1 MNVPMK
7 LAAPVI
13 AALTVAACSAGG
25 SSNLPAT
32 AGLTPVQST
41 SIPSWKATG
50 EAKQVCP
57 DVPPGFAQCD
67 VLLMGSKISD
77 PTWPDSGRP
86 IFRPPTIF
94 RRPPMA
100 RARSSRSWMH
110 MTIQTPPPTL
120 PMYRAEFNLGKA
132 KFVKYNEK
140 GEKGNYP
147 ASCPGSQ
154 TGWCLEDDLDIEM
167 VAAVCPKCTIYLI
180 EANAANT
187 RSLQTAEA
195 EAVKLGAHIVSNSW
209 GCTGHNDCVNPKF
222 FNKPGVVYLASAG
235 DYGYGTQA
243 PAALAS
249 VISAGGTL
257 LHKTGSSYTESVWP
271 DTGVGCASGVTK
283 PSWQH
288 DPDCSFRTMN
298 DVAAVAQG
306 VAEYDTFGP
315 YNGWFTV
322 MGTSISSPLLA
333 SIFALAGNADKAE
346 RRRGL
351 LDAQEKG
358 AQEGSSRDH
367 ERQRVWLS
375 GELGRAVISARPERS
390 STKATRLP
398 TGGERPTES
407 APFRA
412 D

>member
-1 MNVPMK
+1 VNIPMK

-41 SIPSWKATG
+41 SIPYWKATG

-57 DVPPGFAQCD
+57 DVPPGFAHCD
-67 VLLMGSKISD
+67 VLLMGSKSG
-77 PTWPDSGRP
+77 PDVAG
-86 IFRPPTIF
+86 FGPPDLQAAYNL
-94 RRPPMA
+94 P
-100 RARSSRSWMH
+100 SS
-110 MTIQTPPPTL
+110 TNGAGQIVAIVDAYDNPNAATDL
-120 PMYRAEFNLGKA
+120 AMYRSEFNLGKA

-147 ASCPGSQ
+147 ASCSGSQ
-154 TGWCLEDDLDIEM
+154 TSWCLEDDLDIEM
-167 VAAVCPKCTIYLI
+167 VAAICPKCTIYLV
-180 EANAANT
+180 EANGANT

-209 GCTGHNDCVNPKF
+209 GCAGSNDCVNPKF
-222 FNKPGVVYLASAG
+222 FDKPGVVYLASAG
-235 DYGYGTQA
+235 DFGYGTQA

-249 VISAGGTL
+249 VISAGGTV
-257 LHKTGSSYTESVWP
+257 LHKNGSSYTESVWP

-288 DPDCSFRTMN
+288 DPGCSSRTMN
-298 DVAAVAQG
+298 DVAAVALG

-315 YNGWFTV
+315 YHGWFTV

-333 SIFALAGNADKAE
+333 SIFALAGNADKVNAAE
-346 RRRGL
+346 GFWTL
-351 LDAQEKG
+351 KKKALKKDLHEITSGTVSGCPASL
-358 AQEGSSRDH
+358 AGSYLC
-367 ERQRVWLS
+367 QA
-375 GELGRAVISARPERS
+375 G
-390 STKATRLP
+390 TKQYKSY
-398 TGGERPTES
+398 S
-407 APFRA
+407 APDGWGTPNGIGAF
-412 D
+412 